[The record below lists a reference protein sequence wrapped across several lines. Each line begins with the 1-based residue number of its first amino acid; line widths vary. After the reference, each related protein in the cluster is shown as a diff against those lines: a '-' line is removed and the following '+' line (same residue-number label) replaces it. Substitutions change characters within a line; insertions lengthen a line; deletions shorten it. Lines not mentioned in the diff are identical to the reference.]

1 MSTASAKSVFPRPTA
16 RPNAPAARPRASHK
30 LGMKA
35 TTRPNIVPAGV
46 LDIDPKANQEERR
59 GEAMG
64 ITAAWPGNLNMVPN
78 AMARCALFGCARRTA
93 DTQNIVRER
102 VLASSDQYRVTYV
115 GVDLDQNDCE
125 VWELALA
132 WCRQSGKKM
141 GERVYFTFNEWCRV
155 LERPESHGVVNDLII
170 QSLER
175 LMGAFLK
182 VETTADEG
190 WIHVIDEVGRD
201 KTTGRAYV
209 AINHKVA
216 PWLAADATEIDLKRK
231 VKLKSTLA
239 KWMHDYFS
247 TSSAL
252 YPMNL
257 STLMERSGSADV
269 PMRNF
274 RIRVIKA
281 VEELQH
287 CEPPLFGPGSGV
299 EKKENGEYALCVVK
313 ASNSRILPTKSREQP
328 ADQAPVARGATATV
342 TTLPT
347 PSQRQASQTS
357 ATPKPAVKNVRLNA
371 YGEVDVRSAAEIAA
385 AHQRSRVA
393 L

>member
-1 MSTASAKSVFPRPTA
+1 MSTTKSVFPRPA
-16 RPNAPAARPRASHK
+16 ACSGNPAPRGRTSGK

-35 TTRPNIVPAGV
+35 TTRANITPAYDLG
-46 LDIDPKANQEERR
+46 IDPKSHQGDGA
-59 GEAMG
+59 GAPAG
-64 ITAAWPGNLNMVPN
+64 KTAAWPGNLNMVPN
-78 AMARCALFGCARRTA
+78 AMARCALFGCARRTV
-93 DTQNIVRER
+93 DTQNVVRER

-182 VETTADEG
+182 IETSQEDG
-190 WIHVIDEVGRD
+190 WVHVIDEVGRD
-201 KTTGRAYV
+201 KASGRAYV
-209 AINHKVA
+209 TINHKVA

-239 KWMHDYFS
+239 KWMHDYYS
-247 TSSAL
+247 TSSS
-252 YPMNL
+252 PFMMNL
-257 STLMERSGSADV
+257 SILMERSGSADI

-274 RIRVIKA
+274 RIRVVKA
-281 VEELQH
+281 VEELQQ
-287 CEPPLFGPGSGV
+287 CEAPLFAPATRV
-299 EKKENGEYALCVVK
+299 AKKENGEYALFVEK
-313 ASNSRILPTKSREQP
+313 ATNSRIIPPKREAVEAPVEVALPQQP
-328 ADQAPVARGATATV
+328 AAPQPQPVPVA
-342 TTLPT
+342 T
-347 PSQRQASQTS
+347 PMV
-357 ATPKPAVKNVRLNA
+357 TPKKPRLNA
-371 YGEVDVRSAAEIAA
+371 YGELETRSAAEIQA
-385 AHQRSRVA
+385 AHQRARVA

>member
-1 MSTASAKSVFPRPTA
+1 MSTTKSVFPV
-16 RPNAPAARPRASHK
+16 PAARTTNAAARTRQSGK

-35 TTRPNIVPAGV
+35 TTRANITPAYDLG
-46 LDIDPKANQEERR
+46 IDSKALQ
-59 GEAMG
+59 GEGFGRPAAK
-64 ITAAWPGNLNMVPN
+64 TAAWPGNLNMVPN

-93 DTQNIVRER
+93 GTQNVVRER

-141 GERVYFTFNEWCRV
+141 GERVYFTFNDWCRI

-182 VETTADEG
+182 IETSQEDG
-190 WIHVIDEVGRD
+190 WVHVIDEVGRD

-209 AINHKVA
+209 TINHKVA

-239 KWMHDYFS
+239 KWMHDYYS
-247 TSSAL
+247 TSSSPFA
-252 YPMNL
+252 MNL
-257 STLMERSGSADV
+257 STLMERSGSADI

-274 RIRVIKA
+274 RIRVVKA
-281 VEELQH
+281 VEELQQ
-287 CEPPLFGPGSGV
+287 CEPPLFAPETRV
-299 EKKENGEYALCVVK
+299 AKKGNGEYALFVEK
-313 ASNSRILPTKSREQP
+313 ETNSRIVPPKREALEAPAEVALPEQP
-328 ADQAPVARGATATV
+328 AAPQPQPVPVATPMV
-342 TTLPT
+342 TLK
-347 PSQRQASQTS
+347 
-357 ATPKPAVKNVRLNA
+357 KPRLNA
-371 YGEVDVRSAAEIAA
+371 YGELEIRSAAEIQA
-385 AHQRSRVA
+385 AHQRARVA

>member
-1 MSTASAKSVFPRPTA
+1 MSTAKSLFPRPA
-16 RPNAPAARPRASHK
+16 AGPSNHAPRSRTSGK

-35 TTRPNIVPAGV
+35 TTRANITPAYDLG
-46 LDIDPKANQEERR
+46 IDPKAHQ
-59 GEAMG
+59 GYGAG
-64 ITAAWPGNLNMVPN
+64 APAGKTAAWPGNLNMVPN

-93 DTQNIVRER
+93 DTQNMVRTR

-182 VETTADEG
+182 IETSQEDG
-190 WIHVIDEVGRD
+190 WVHVIDEVGRD

-209 AINHKVA
+209 TINHKVA

-239 KWMHDYFS
+239 KWMHDYYS
-247 TSSAL
+247 TSSS
-252 YPMNL
+252 PFMMNL
-257 STLMERSGSADV
+257 STLMERSGSADM

-281 VEELQH
+281 VEELQQ
-287 CEPPLFGPGSGV
+287 CEIPLFAAGTRV
-299 EKKENGEYALCVVK
+299 AKKENGEYALFVEK
-313 ASNSRILPTKSREQP
+313 ATNSRILPPKCEALAAP
-328 ADQAPVARGATATV
+328 APVVVQPVAVPVPKAEPKV
-342 TTLPT
+342 
-347 PSQRQASQTS
+347 
-357 ATPKPAVKNVRLNA
+357 TPKKVRLNA
-371 YGEVDVRSAAEIAA
+371 YGEVETRSAAEIQA
-385 AHQRSRVA
+385 AHQRARVA